1 MQTQVPL
8 ICEIFGLFLVNLC
21 TPNDERV
28 TNKYKRNTD
37 KFEVDYQWDYINYTW
52 PTPEDYTNAVD
63 TEKYIPENN
72 VMAGIKIYKDYLYI
86 ALPKIRTGA
95 PITLA
100 VIPRNSKYKDNV
112 LLRPFPNWRMHTG
125 SNCATLQNVQSME
138 IDSRGVMWVLDGN
151 RFNNF
156 TQCPP
161 KLVLLDLKNRGKVVH
176 IYEFSNDICSKD
188 GGFLNDIVIDESDGG
203 FAYITENSA
212 HDPGIIIYSRSNNKA
227 WKIRDKS
234 MFAEMEASNFS
245 VDGLINDKLVPVDG
259 IALSPNPN
267 RKNEDRLVYYC
278 ALSGYQLYAISNR
291 ILKNEQFCKT
301 GAWRRFIKAVGKKQG
316 QSDGLAMDHEGNLYY
331 GLLNMYG
338 VGKWN
343 IYEPFNNSKIIDQNN
358 STMIW
363 PDSFSFD
370 GQGFLYVLSNGIHK
384 YFNPDYDLKSD
395 NGTKFR
401 VMKIYTGT
409 KSYLT

>member
-1 MQTQVPL
+1 
-8 ICEIFGLFLVNLC
+8 
-21 TPNDERV
+21 
-28 TNKYKRNTD
+28 
-37 KFEVDYQWDYINYTW
+37 
-52 PTPEDYTNAVD
+52 
-63 TEKYIPENN
+63 
-72 VMAGIKIYKDYLYI
+72 
-86 ALPKIRTGA
+86 
-95 PITLA
+95 
-100 VIPRNSKYKDNV
+100 
-112 LLRPFPNWRMHTG
+112 MHTG

-161 KLVLLDLKNRGKVVH
+161 KLVLLDLKNR
-176 IYEFSNDICSKD
+176 
-188 GGFLNDIVIDESDGG
+188 VIDESDGG

-331 GLLNMYG
+331 GLLN
-338 VGKWN
+338 
-343 IYEPFNNSKIIDQNN
+343 ISK
-358 STMIW
+358 
-363 PDSFSFD
+363 
-370 GQGFLYVLSNGIHK
+370 
-384 YFNPDYDLKSD
+384 
-395 NGTKFR
+395 
-401 VMKIYTGT
+401 
-409 KSYLT
+409 